1 MSTPRFLLHHA
12 PRSRS
17 GRILWLLEEAGLPF
31 ELHVHDLQK
40 GTHKEAPLTDK
51 NPHGKVPTLIDRG
64 PDGSWS
70 TVVTESAA
78 ICLHVADQ
86 ALAAG
91 TARIAPP
98 LHAKERGAYLTW
110 AVYTPAV
117 LEPAFTDLVS
127 PRTAPPPAS
136 SIGWP
141 TIDEALARVEATLK
155 AGPFLL
161 GEAFSAADIMVG
173 GMLNW
178 LSMWKKIPA
187 DHPVFAPYL
196 AALLERPANQRARA
210 RDAEI
215 LAAREAAGA

>member
-17 GRILWLLEEAGLPF
+17 SRILWLLEEAGLPY
-31 ELHVHDLQK
+31 ELHVHELQK
-40 GTHKEAPLTDK
+40 GTHKQPALTEQ

-64 PDGSWS
+64 PDGTWS

-110 AVYTPAV
+110 SLYTPAV
-117 LEPAFTDLVS
+117 LEPAFTDAGF
-127 PRTAPPPAS
+127 PRASAPPAS
-136 SIGWP
+136 ALGWP
-141 TIDEALARVEATLK
+141 TLDEALARVEATLK
-155 AGPFLL
+155 TGPFLL
-161 GEAFSAADIMVG
+161 GEMFSAADIMVG

-178 LSMWKKIPA
+178 LTMWKKLPA
-187 DHPVFAPYL
+187 DHAVFGPYL
-196 AALLERPANQRARA
+196 AALLERPAGVRARA

-215 LAAREAAGA
+215 LAAREAAAT